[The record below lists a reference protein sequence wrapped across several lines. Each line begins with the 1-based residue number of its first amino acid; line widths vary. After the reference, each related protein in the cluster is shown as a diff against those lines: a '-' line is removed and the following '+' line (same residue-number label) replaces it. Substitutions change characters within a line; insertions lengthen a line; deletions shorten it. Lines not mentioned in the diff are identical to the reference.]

1 MKRDVLIEKLR
12 AARPALEA
20 QGVTHVALFGSRS
33 RGDFCSDSD
42 VDILLEVAPQSRF
55 NMLDLVGVERLVSSA
70 TGLVANAF
78 MRSGLDSGFKSE
90 IAPDVVD
97 IF

>member
-1 MKRDVLIEKLR
+1 MKRDLLIEKLR

-20 QGVTHVALFGSRS
+20 QGVTHIALFGSRS
-33 RGDFCSDSD
+33 RGDFHDDSD
-42 VDILLEVAPQSRF
+42 IDILLDVAPQSRF
-55 NMLDLVGVERLVSSA
+55 NMLDLVGVERLVSNA
-70 TGLVANAF
+70 TGFVTNAF
-78 MRSGLDSGFKSE
+78 MRNGLDSGFRSE